1 MPTELPTFPLHTSRF
16 QDLETKNAKNGEI
29 PEDMEEI
36 DEGIA
41 PTEQIRPEM
50 ADSGGQGRRPEVRSR
65 GGGGVASCGWGK
77 WGITPTLPA
86 R

>member
-29 PEDMEEI
+29 PEAMEEI

-41 PTEQIRPEM
+41 PTEQIWPEM
-50 ADSGGQGRRPEVRSR
+50 AETGGLGRRPEQRAEEAAVCLRA
-65 GGGGVASCGWGK
+65 GGENGE
-77 WGITPTLPA
+77 
-86 R
+86 